1 VKRAGLHERDYQLKV
16 WLRFCSLTIGGF
28 TAVVLLI
35 LLTGAA
41 VPAFSATDQ
50 PGVRDYHNFEG
61 LCLDC
66 HITRPAAGAENPILK
81 KDVTVLCGK
90 CHDRQD
96 ALSHPVD
103 IKPVMHVPSELP
115 LDWRG
120 MVTCVTCHSAHKPGF
135 GPSHIRTRAGGSGF
149 CVLCHSGLDSKMH
162 SISGVG
168 AHMGGVVKAAYVPNK
183 SIGVRLD
190 EMSIKCM
197 SCHDAILG
205 SDTTVSN
212 VDILRG
218 EHSNTTGLT
227 HPVGVSYAEAKRKY
241 KGAYRDIAKLPP
253 QINFYGGRV
262 GCGTCHSPYAAGHAE
277 LVMNNYGSN
286 LCLACHIK

>member
-1 VKRAGLHERDYQLKV
+1 MPLA
-16 WLRFCSLTIGGF
+16 
-28 TAVVLLI
+28 LLI
-35 LLTGAA
+35 LLAA
-41 VPAFSATDQ
+41 TVVPAFSASYQ
-50 PGVRDYHNFEG
+50 PGGRDYHNFEG

-66 HITRPAAGAENPILK
+66 HRAIPAPGAKDIILK
-81 KDVTVLCGK
+81 RDVTVLCGK

-103 IKPVMHVPSELP
+103 IKPPMRVPSELP
-115 LDWRG
+115 LDSRG
-120 MVTCVTCHSAHKPGF
+120 MVTCVTCHSVHEPGF
-135 GPSHIRTRAGGSGF
+135 GPSHIRTRVVGSGF

-168 AHMGGVVKAAYVPNK
+168 AHMGGVVKSAFVPDK
-183 SIGVRLD
+183 SRGVRLD
-190 EMSIKCM
+190 NMSIRCM

-212 VDILRG
+212 LAILRG
-218 EHSNTTGLT
+218 QHSNTTGLT

-241 KGAYRDIAKLPP
+241 KGAYRDMAKLPP
-253 QINFYGGRV
+253 QIKFYGGRV
-262 GCGTCHSPYAAGHAE
+262 GCGTCHSPYASGYAE
-277 LVMNNYGSN
+277 LVMSNYGSN